1 MIKFIN
7 ALFTISFFSLR
18 IKRCRKNVSQIKS
31 LKISA
36 ANAFFTITRPIDST
50 TFKILTGEI
59 HATSGNAFI
68 NGFDINKSRFNARRN
83 LGFCPQYDYLPEF
96 LTVEETLMLFARLRG
111 LELKSIPETV
121 KEMINIFKLNEFS
134 AKYVQNLRLRL
145 VFTLFLNKIIYFFD

>member
-1 MIKFIN
+1 MAGLNGAGK
-7 ALFTISFFSLR
+7 T
-18 IKRCRKNVSQIKS
+18 
-31 LKISA
+31 
-36 ANAFFTITRPIDST
+36 T

-68 NGFDINKSRFNARRN
+68 NGFDINKNRFNARRN

-111 LELKSIPETV
+111 LDLKLISETV

-134 AKYVQNLRLRL
+134 NKYVQNLR
-145 VFTLFLNKIIYFFD
+145 FGCS